1 MSRVSAKVLSTQI
14 KSNISFQIDSQAC
27 AGHGQWKST
36 SPLLEVPSVCSWTQL
51 CLGVD
56 QTEEKL
62 TLSLFRFFIWK
73 KLLPIFN
80 LKICLISFYQQY
92 QSQAPGELIIKAAIQ
107 VIAQVGLLMSSSHG
121 LVTGDTWRC
130 RTDDGSNF
138 LPPIRFCLTFFCSL
152 NILDNSEINILLLII
167 LFICINHR
175 FKLF

>member
-1 MSRVSAKVLSTQI
+1 MARVSAEVLSTQI

-51 CLGVD
+51 CLGAD

-80 LKICLISFYQQY
+80 LKIWLISSYQQY
-92 QSQAPGELIIKAAIQ
+92 QSQAPGELIIKAATK
-107 VIAQVGLLMSSSHG
+107 VIIYLQKK
-121 LVTGDTWRC
+121 
-130 RTDDGSNF
+130 SNLSF
-138 LPPIRFCLTFFCSL
+138 HSDKSL
-152 NILDNSEINILLLII
+152 DVFSFYIY
-167 LFICINHR
+167 HW
-175 FKLF
+175 